1 MSPSLCEDRRIVDEK
16 AELDYDQDENDNL
29 RKEEDENE
37 ELQKFTKPEKT
48 FTGLELHLFRL
59 RTECDGAFVQRL
71 GVSLERTLRDVGT
84 TQQAATQPEMEV
96 NSEYRKGVY

>member
-37 ELQKFTKPEKT
+37 ELQKFTKPEKRSGVLSCIFFALGLSAMPPT
-48 FTGLELHLFRL
+48 FKDWGSRW
-59 RTECDGAFVQRL
+59 DGA
-71 GVSLERTLRDVGT
+71 RTMSE
-84 TQQAATQPEMEV
+84 QPD
-96 NSEYRKGVY
+96 KL